1 MTKAKKAIGVILA
14 VVMLA
19 TMFAF
24 GSLAVTP
31 GNATFTVTPSATNVE
46 VNDTVTVT
54 VKVTTD
60 YYASAVGVPVHFDA
74 SLFDFVA
81 GSFTPNTDIYGAA
94 GSADY
99 RANYD
104 DNGCFTVAF
113 APKSEVAGAKATV
126 LTDVTLF
133 TFQLTAKANG
143 VSPVQ
148 LKAEDQKTA
157 ANMTGTL
164 YCGQQPTSELDYSQ
178 TVLVGQTFTLNNS
191 SVTIGGASE
200 PNTLVIKDTAPSQ
213 PVIDLQ
219 NKSEEYTGS
228 VYGMDTLGWNDD
240 LTPEGAIADYLTT
253 TLGDEYL
260 RITLPDAGVET
271 TGTIIEVLDTDGETV
286 LETYV
291 FVYFGDV
298 DADGLVG
305 STDSFL
311 ASYYEV
317 NYTGIDTLEQLMAA
331 DFDGDGWPS
340 AAEGFLMEYYEV
352 NYTGLPSQADT
363 ALLAVDAVYELI

>member
-191 SVTIGGASE
+191 SVTIGSAAAPE
-200 PNTLVIKDTAPSQ
+200 LVAKAGTTGVVDSA
-213 PVIDLQ
+213 
-219 NKSEEYTGS
+219 NKY
-228 VYGMDTLGWNDD
+228 VYGVAVGT
-240 LTPEGAIADYLTT
+240 TAADYFEATNGG
-253 TLGDEYL
+253 TLEWAVGDASSVDGTGATV
-260 RITLPDAGVET
+260 TLKDASGAVVDT
-271 TGTIIEVLDTDGETV
+271 YTLII
-286 LETYV
+286 
-291 FVYFGDV
+291 FGDV
-298 DADGLVG
+298 NGDGSV
-305 STDSFL
+305 T
-311 ASYYEV
+311 
-317 NYTGIDTLEQLMAA
+317 AA
-331 DFDGDGWPS
+331 DYIAVKDVVLGASIEGPFAVAADVDGSGTPAEPAIS
-340 AAEGFLMEYYEV
+340 AADYIAVKDCVLG
-352 NYTGLPSQADT
+352 AD
-363 ALLAVDAVYELI
+363 LSINPFSI